1 MYFIWWLCSNPPRG
15 NFVKNTFQNVS
26 KSNKNLKQ
34 KVIIMRY
41 YKKQIIAEWH
51 LTILLRLWLKTS
63 RRIIKH
69 WSSIALFGTTN
80 RVPRPSRSIKLH
92 LKLSQ
97 KRVNNNNCNNK
108 PFCKTWSCLR
118 RPFTKWSK
126 KYKNDIIKIQ
136 NDIIACL
143 VKFIRKKIKEDI
155 LEYYTPVSDKGIH
168 QFSCKKNL
176 LYTYV
181 L

>member
-1 MYFIWWLCSNPPRG
+1 MCIL
-15 NFVKNTFQNVS
+15 K
-26 KSNKNLKQ
+26 NKN
-34 KVIIMRY
+34 
-41 YKKQIIAEWH
+41 
-51 LTILLRLWLKTS
+51 
-63 RRIIKH
+63 

-143 VKFIRKKIKEDI
+143 VKFIRKKTKEDI
-155 LEYYTPVSDKGIH
+155 LEYYTTVSDKGIH
-168 QFSCKKNL
+168 QFSCKKNCCIL
-176 LYTYV
+176 TFCNLPKWSSSNTWDV
-181 L
+181 LWLPAD